1 MFSDLRTAF
10 WHLREGGIK
19 QLGRH
24 LEFKERQRMQTSED
38 PEDKAA
44 VESFE
49 RESLRGFDPMDFPE
63 FVPNTFR
70 KKPFSNFR
78 VGVIFDDFSWTAWDG
93 EFTLV
98 ELTPDNW
105 ESEINDI
112 DFLLIESA
120 WQGNQ
125 GAWRYQIVGTN
136 APSTGIVE
144 LVEKCKA
151 RGIPTVFWNKEDPEH
166 FSDFISTACLF
177 DYVGTTD
184 SNCLEMYESYPGFNG
199 QVFSLPFAAQPS
211 VHNPMRD
218 QISAR
223 RQIGD
228 VCFAGTYFRH
238 KFVDRREQMDLL
250 LTAGIDASKN
260 LRSALTIYSRNET
273 VDEKYSFPQPFDDW
287 VVDALPYS
295 QMLSAYRGYKV
306 FLNVN
311 TVTDSPTMFSRRAL
325 ELLASG
331 TPVVS
336 TDSLGLRSFFNE
348 SEICIVSDSVQA
360 SQVIESLVRSSIS
373 RDVMVHKAQRTI
385 WENHTYSHRA
395 ARLLDVIGFE
405 SANNVTQKPRVSVIM
420 PTMRPENLDFAIAQI
435 RSQIGVELEILVAT
449 HGFSV
454 EEGRYAG
461 IQFLEFPKDIPL
473 GACLN
478 ALVEKAQGQ
487 YVAKIDD
494 DDLYGPNYLRDQI
507 HALRYSGATV
517 VGKQASYLYIE
528 NTEELI
534 IRKKWREH
542 MWSDMVLGATIVA
555 ERSVFESTKFKEV
568 IRGEDTGFLNDILE
582 NGGRI
587 YAADRFNYIQIRSA
601 VPHTWDISELDLKR
615 NGQVETFGLNTK
627 HVFVGEA

>member
-44 VESFE
+44 VESLE

-105 ESEINDI
+105 ESKINDI

-144 LVEKCKA
+144 LVEQCKA
-151 RGIPTVFWNKEDPEH
+151 KGLPTVFWNKEDPEH
-166 FSDFISTACLF
+166 FGDFILTARLF

-273 VDEKYSFPQPFDDW
+273 MDEKYSFPQPFDDW

-311 TVTDSPTMFSRRAL
+311 TVTESPTMFSRRVL

-336 TDSLGLRSFFNE
+336 TDSLGLRSFFRE
-348 SEICIVSDSVQA
+348 PELCIVGDSEQA
-360 SQVIESLVRSSIS
+360 SQVIESLVRSPIS

-395 ARLLDVIGFE
+395 AQLLGVIGFE
-405 SANNVTQKPRVSVIM
+405 SDNSVTQKPRVSVIM
-420 PTMRPENLDFAIAQI
+420 PTMRPENLDFAIEQI
-435 RSQIGVELEILVAT
+435 RAQLGVDLEILVAT

-454 EEGRYAG
+454 DKGRYSG
-461 IQFLEFPKDIPL
+461 IQFFELPKEMPL

-478 ALVEKAQGQ
+478 ALVEKSRGQ
-487 YVAKIDD
+487 YLAKMDD

-507 HALRYSGATV
+507 NALRYSGATV

-534 IRKKWREH
+534 FRKKWREH
-542 MWSDMVLGATIVA
+542 MWSDLVLGATIVA

-568 IRGEDTGFLNDILE
+568 THGEDTAFLNAVLE
-582 NGGRI
+582 KGGRI
-587 YAADRFNYIQIRSA
+587 YASDRFNYIQIRSA
-601 VPHTWDISELDLKR
+601 VPHTWDISEFDLKR
-615 NGQVETFGLNTK
+615 SGQVETFGLNTK

>member
-1 MFSDLRTAF
+1 MLTDLRTAF
-10 WHLREGGIK
+10 WHLRKGGIK

-24 LEFKERQRMQTSED
+24 LEHRERQRLQTSVD
-38 PEDKAA
+38 PMDIAT
-44 VESFE
+44 VEGLE
-49 RESLRGFDPMDFPE
+49 RANLRGFDPLDFPE
-63 FVPNTFR
+63 FHPNTFR

-78 VGVIFDDFSWTAWDG
+78 VGVIFDDFSWTAWQG

-105 ESEINDI
+105 ESEINHI
-112 DFLLIESA
+112 DFLFIESA

-125 GAWRYQIVGTN
+125 GAWRYQIVGSN
-136 APSTGIVE
+136 APSTGIIE
-144 LVEKCKA
+144 LVEKCNAK
-151 RGIPTVFWNKEDPEH
+151 GIPTVFWNKEDPEH

-177 DYVGTTD
+177 DYVATTD
-184 SNCLEMYESYPGFNG
+184 SECLEKYEEYPGFKG
-199 QVFSLPFAAQPS
+199 RVFSLPFAAQPS

-223 RQIGD
+223 HQIGD

-238 KFVDRREQMDLL
+238 KFTDRREQMDLL
-250 LTAGIDASKN
+250 LNAGIEASKN
-260 LRSALTIYSRNET
+260 LHSALTIYSRNES
-273 VDEKYSFPQPFDDW
+273 VDEKYSFPQPFGNW

-311 TVTDSPTMFSRRAL
+311 TVTVSPTMFSRRAL

-336 TDSLGLRSFFNE
+336 TDSLGLRTFFQE
-348 SEICIVSDSVQA
+348 TEICIVKDPKHA
-360 SQVIESLVRSSIS
+360 SQVIESLVRSPLS

-395 ARLLDVIGFE
+395 ARLLDVIGFQ
-405 SANNVTQKPRVSVIM
+405 SDNNVTEKPHVSVIM
-420 PTMRPENLDFAIAQI
+420 PTMRAENLAFAVEQI
-435 RSQIGVELEILVAT
+435 RAQVGVELEILVAT

-454 EEGRYAG
+454 EKDRYPG
-461 IQFLEFPKDIPL
+461 IQFLEFPKEIPL

-478 ALVEKAQGQ
+478 ALVEQAQGQ
-487 YVAKIDD
+487 YVAKMDD

-507 HALRYSGATV
+507 NALRYSGATV

-555 ERSVFESTKFKEV
+555 ERSVFESTRFKEV
-568 IRGEDTGFLNDILE
+568 TRGEDTAFLNDVLE
-582 NGGRI
+582 GGGKI

-601 VPHTWDISELDLKR
+601 DAHTWDVSELDLKR
-615 NGQVETFGLNTK
+615 NGQVETFGLNTR
-627 HVFVGEA
+627 HVFIGED

>member
-1 MFSDLRTAF
+1 MISDLRTAF
-10 WHLREGGIK
+10 WHLRKGGIK

-24 LEFKERQRMQTSED
+24 LEFRERQRMQHSQD
-38 PEDKAA
+38 PQDKAA
-44 VESFE
+44 VESLE
-49 RESLRGFDPMDFPE
+49 RARLRGFDPQDFPE
-63 FVPNTFR
+63 FIPNTFR
-70 KKPFSNFR
+70 QRPFSNYR
-78 VGVIFDDFSWTAWDG
+78 VGVIFDEFSWTAWDG
-93 EFTLV
+93 EFTLI
-98 ELTPDNW
+98 ELTPNDW
-105 ESEINDI
+105 ESEIDEI
-112 DFLLIESA
+112 DFLFIESA

-125 GAWRYQIVGTN
+125 GGWRYQIVGSS
-136 APSTGIVE
+136 APSTAIIE
-144 LVEKCKA
+144 LVEKCKDK
-151 RGIPTVFWNKEDPEH
+151 GIPTVFWNKEDPEH

-184 SNCLEMYESYPGFNG
+184 SRCLEKYEKYPGFSG
-199 QVFSLPFAAQPS
+199 HVFPLPFAAQPS

-223 RQIGD
+223 HQIGD

-238 KFVDRREQMDLL
+238 KFIDRREQMDLL
-250 LTAGIDASKN
+250 LTAGVEASEN
-260 LRSALTIYSRNET
+260 LHSALTIYSRNGS
-273 VDEKYSFPQPFDDW
+273 VDEKYRFPQRFASW
-287 VVDALPYS
+287 TVDALPYS
-295 QMLSAYRGYKV
+295 RMLSAYRGYKV

-311 TVTDSPTMFSRRAL
+311 TVTDSPTMFSRRVL

-336 TDSLGLRSFFNE
+336 TDSLGLRTFFGE
-348 SEICIVSDSVQA
+348 SEICIVRDPKQVP
-360 SQVIESLVRSSIS
+360 QVIESLVRSPLS

-395 ARLLDVIGFE
+395 ARLLEVIGFE
-405 SANNVTQKPRVSVIM
+405 SDNNATQKPRVSVIM
-420 PTMRPENLDFAIAQI
+420 PTMRPEKLAKAIEQI
-435 RSQIGVELEILVAT
+435 RAQRGVELEVLVAT

-454 EEGRYAG
+454 EEGRFAG
-461 IQFLEFPKDIPL
+461 VKFFEFSKETPL

-478 ALVEKAQGQ
+478 ALVEETQGL
-487 YVAKIDD
+487 YIAKMDD

-507 HALRYSGATV
+507 NALRYSGATV

-528 NTEELI
+528 STEEVI

-555 ERSVFESTKFKEV
+555 ERSVFESIKFKEV
-568 IRGEDTGFLNDILE
+568 THGEDTAFLGDVLE

-587 YAADRFNYIQIRSA
+587 YSADRFNYIQIRS
-601 VPHTWDISELDLKR
+601 VGEHTWDVSEMDLKR

-627 HVFVGEA
+627 HVFIGED